1 MKAKDVFKTI
11 IENEIDI
18 SFEIAQHW
26 YTYQNLSVKKGY
38 EEIAKIQFLR
48 CVKIEIEKSLFIQ
61 KDWYLEWLEGQFEN
75 DLPNVSSG
83 STMTALLDVD
93 GVFNTFEEAISEIGD
108 DDDDTVEELYTLT
121 CNYQREL
128 LGNLRVERGI
138 DLY

>member
-1 MKAKDVFKTI
+1 MKAKDLFKTI

-38 EEIAKIQFLR
+38 EKIAKIQFLD
-48 CVKIEIEKSLFIQ
+48 CVKVEIEKSLFTQ

-75 DLPNVSSG
+75 KLPNVSSG

-93 GVFNTFEEAISEIGD
+93 NVFSLFEPSIMEVS
-108 DDDDTVEELYTLT
+108 EELVNELYGEII
-121 CNYQREL
+121 NYQHKL
-128 LGNLRVERGI
+128 IGNLRVERGI

>member
-38 EEIAKIQFLR
+38 EKVARIQFLD
-48 CVKIEIEKSLFIQ
+48 CVKVEIGKSLFIQ
-61 KDWYLEWLEGQFEN
+61 KDYYLEWLEEQFEN
-75 DLPNVSSG
+75 NLPNVSSG

-93 GVFNTFEEAISEIGD
+93 SVFNQFEPAIMEVD
-108 DDDDTVEELYTLT
+108 EELINELYGEII
-121 CNYQREL
+121 NYQHKL
-128 LGNLRVERGI
+128 IGNLRVERGI

>member
-1 MKAKDVFKTI
+1 MKAKDLFKTI

-38 EEIAKIQFLR
+38 ETVARIQFLD
-48 CVKIEIEKSLFIQ
+48 CVKVEIEKSLFIQ

-75 DLPNVSSG
+75 KLPNVSSG

-93 GVFNTFEEAISEIGD
+93 GVFNQFEPSIMEVD
-108 DDDDTVEELYTLT
+108 EELVNELYGEII
-121 CNYQREL
+121 NYQHKL
-128 LGNLRVERGI
+128 IGNLRVERGI

>member
-1 MKAKDVFKTI
+1 MKAKDLFKTI

-38 EEIAKIQFLR
+38 EKVARIQFLD
-48 CVKIEIEKSLFIQ
+48 CVKVGIGKSLFIQ
-61 KDWYLEWLEGQFEN
+61 KDWYLEWIEGQFEN
-75 DLPNVSSG
+75 NLPNVSSG

-93 GVFNTFEEAISEIGD
+93 GVFNQFEPAIMEVD
-108 DDDDTVEELYTLT
+108 EELVNELYGEII
-121 CNYQREL
+121 NYQHKL
-128 LGNLRVERGI
+128 IGSLRVERGI

>member
-1 MKAKDVFKTI
+1 MKAKDLFKTI
-11 IENEIDI
+11 IENEINI

-38 EEIAKIQFLR
+38 EKIAKIQFLD
-48 CVKIEIEKSLFIQ
+48 CVKIEIEKSLFTQ

-93 GVFNTFEEAISEIGD
+93 NVFNQFEDAIEEVD
-108 DDDDTVEELYTLT
+108 EELVNELYGEII
-121 CNYQREL
+121 NYQHKL
-128 LGNLRVERGI
+128 IGNLRVERGI

>member
-1 MKAKDVFKTI
+1 MKAKDLFKTI
-11 IENEIDI
+11 IENEINI

-38 EEIAKIQFLR
+38 EKIAKIQFLD
-48 CVKIEIEKSLFIQ
+48 CVKVEIEKSLFTQ

-93 GVFNTFEEAISEIGD
+93 GVFNQFEPAIMEVD
-108 DDDDTVEELYTLT
+108 EELVNELYGEII
-121 CNYQREL
+121 NYQHKL
-128 LGNLRVERGI
+128 IGNLRVERGI

>member
-1 MKAKDVFKTI
+1 MKAKDLFKTI

-26 YTYQNLSVKKGY
+26 YTYQNLSIKKGY
-38 EEIAKIQFLR
+38 EKIARIQFLD

-61 KDWYLEWLEGQFEN
+61 KDHYLEWLEGQFKN

-93 GVFNTFEEAISEIGD
+93 NVFSTFEDAIEEVD
-108 DDDDTVEELYTLT
+108 EKLVNELYGEII
-121 CNYQREL
+121 NYQHKL
-128 LGNLRVERGI
+128 IGNLRVERGI

>member
-1 MKAKDVFKTI
+1 MKAKDLFKTI

-26 YTYQNLSVKKGY
+26 YKYQNLNVKKGY
-38 EEIAKIQFLR
+38 EKIARIQFLD
-48 CVKIEIEKSLFIQ
+48 CVKVEIEKSLFIQ
-61 KDWYLEWLEGQFEN
+61 KDWYLKWLEGQFEN

-93 GVFNTFEEAISEIGD
+93 NVFNQFEPSIMEVD
-108 DDDDTVEELYTLT
+108 EELVNELYGEII
-121 CNYQREL
+121 NYQHKL
-128 LGNLRVERGI
+128 IGNLRVERGI

>member
-1 MKAKDVFKTI
+1 MKAKDLFKTI

-38 EEIAKIQFLR
+38 EKIARIQFLD

-61 KDWYLEWLEGQFEN
+61 KDYYLEWLEGQFEN

-93 GVFNTFEEAISEIGD
+93 GVFNQFEPSIMEVDKEL
-108 DDDDTVEELYTLT
+108 VNELYGEII
-121 CNYQREL
+121 NYQHKL
-128 LGNLRVERGI
+128 IGNLRVERGI

>member
-1 MKAKDVFKTI
+1 MKAKDLFKTI

-38 EEIAKIQFLR
+38 EKIAKIQFLD
-48 CVKIEIEKSLFIQ
+48 CVKVEIEKSLFTQ

-93 GVFNTFEEAISEIGD
+93 NVFNQFEPSIMEVDE
-108 DDDDTVEELYTLT
+108 VLVNELYGEII
-121 CNYQREL
+121 NYQHKL
-128 LGNLRVERGI
+128 IGNLRVERGI

>member
-1 MKAKDVFKTI
+1 MKAKDLFKTI

-26 YTYQNLSVKKGY
+26 YTYQNLSAKKGY
-38 EEIAKIQFLR
+38 EKIAKIQFLD
-48 CVKIEIEKSLFIQ
+48 CVKVEIEKSLFIQ

-75 DLPNVSSG
+75 NLPNVSSG

-93 GVFNTFEEAISEIGD
+93 GVFSTFEDAIEEVD
-108 DDDDTVEELYTLT
+108 EKLVNELYGEII
-121 CNYQREL
+121 NYQHKL
-128 LGNLRVERGI
+128 IGNLRVERGI

>member
-1 MKAKDVFKTI
+1 MKAKDIFKTI

-38 EEIAKIQFLR
+38 EKIARIQFLD
-48 CVKIEIEKSLFIQ
+48 CVKVEIEKSLFIQ
-61 KDWYLEWLEGQFEN
+61 KDWYLEWIEGQFEN
-75 DLPNVSSG
+75 KLENISSG

-93 GVFNTFEEAISEIGD
+93 NVFNLFESAIME
-108 DDDDTVEELYTLT
+108 VEEELVNELYGEII
-121 CNYQREL
+121 NYQHKL
-128 LGNLRVERGI
+128 IGNLSVERGI

>member
-1 MKAKDVFKTI
+1 MKAKDLFKTI
-11 IENEIDI
+11 IENEINI

-38 EEIAKIQFLR
+38 EKIAKIQFLD
-48 CVKIEIEKSLFIQ
+48 CVKIEIEKSLFTQ

-93 GVFNTFEEAISEIGD
+93 GVFNQFEPAIMEVD
-108 DDDDTVEELYTLT
+108 EELVNELYGEII
-121 CNYQREL
+121 NYQHKL
-128 LGNLRVERGI
+128 IGNLRVERGI

>member
-1 MKAKDVFKTI
+1 MKAKDLFKTI

-38 EEIAKIQFLR
+38 EKIARIQFLD
-48 CVKIEIEKSLFIQ
+48 CVKVEIGKSLFIQ
-61 KDWYLEWLEGQFEN
+61 KDYYLEWLEGQFEN

-93 GVFNTFEEAISEIGD
+93 NVFNQFEPSIMEVD
-108 DDDDTVEELYTLT
+108 EELVNELYGEII
-121 CNYQREL
+121 NYQHKL
-128 LGNLRVERGI
+128 IGNLRVERGI

>member
-1 MKAKDVFKTI
+1 MKAKDLFKTI

-38 EEIAKIQFLR
+38 EKIARIQFLD

-61 KDWYLEWLEGQFEN
+61 KDYYLEWLEGQFKN
-75 DLPNVSSG
+75 NLPNVSSG

-93 GVFNTFEEAISEIGD
+93 NVFSTFEDAIEEVD
-108 DDDDTVEELYTLT
+108 EKLVNELYGEII
-121 CNYQREL
+121 NYQHKL
-128 LGNLRVERGI
+128 IGNLRVERGI

>member
-1 MKAKDVFKTI
+1 MKAKDLFKTI
-11 IENEIDI
+11 IENEINI

-38 EEIAKIQFLR
+38 EKIAKIQFLD
-48 CVKIEIEKSLFIQ
+48 CVKVEIEKSLFTQ

-93 GVFNTFEEAISEIGD
+93 NVFNQFEDAIEEVD
-108 DDDDTVEELYTLT
+108 EELVNELYGEII
-121 CNYQREL
+121 NYQHKL
-128 LGNLRVERGI
+128 IGNLRVERGI

>member
-26 YTYQNLSVKKGY
+26 YTYQNLSTKKGY
-38 EEIAKIQFLR
+38 GGVARIQFLD
-48 CVKIEIEKSLFIQ
+48 CVKVEIEKSLFIQ
-61 KDWYLEWLEGQFEN
+61 KDWYLEWIEGQFEN
-75 DLPNVSSG
+75 KLENISSG

-93 GVFNTFEEAISEIGD
+93 NIFNLFESAIMEVD
-108 DDDDTVEELYTLT
+108 EELVNELYGEIT
-121 CNYQREL
+121 NYQHKL
-128 LGNLRVERGI
+128 IGNLSVERGI

>member
-1 MKAKDVFKTI
+1 MKAKDLFKTI

-38 EEIAKIQFLR
+38 EKIARIQFLD

-75 DLPNVSSG
+75 KLPNVSSG

-93 GVFNTFEEAISEIGD
+93 GVFNQFEPSIMEVD
-108 DDDDTVEELYTLT
+108 EELVNELYGEII
-121 CNYQREL
+121 NYQHKL
-128 LGNLRVERGI
+128 IGNLRVERGI
-138 DLY
+138 DLR

>member
-1 MKAKDVFKTI
+1 MKAKDLFKTI

-26 YTYQNLSVKKGY
+26 YTYQNLSAKKGY
-38 EEIAKIQFLR
+38 EKIAKIQFLD
-48 CVKIEIEKSLFIQ
+48 CVKVEIEKSLFIQ

-75 DLPNVSSG
+75 NLPNVSSG

-93 GVFNTFEEAISEIGD
+93 GVFRPFESAIEEVD
-108 DDDDTVEELYTLT
+108 EKLVNELYDEII
-121 CNYQREL
+121 NYQHKL
-128 LGNLRVERGI
+128 IGNLRVERGI

>member
-1 MKAKDVFKTI
+1 MKAKDLFKTI

-38 EEIAKIQFLR
+38 EKIAKIQFLD
-48 CVKIEIEKSLFIQ
+48 CVKVEIEKSLFIQ
-61 KDWYLEWLEGQFEN
+61 KDYYLEWLEGQFEN

-93 GVFNTFEEAISEIGD
+93 GVFNQFEPSIMEVD
-108 DDDDTVEELYTLT
+108 EELVNELYGEII
-121 CNYQREL
+121 NYQHKL
-128 LGNLRVERGI
+128 IGNLRVERGI

>member
-1 MKAKDVFKTI
+1 MKAKDLFKTI

-38 EEIAKIQFLR
+38 EKIARIQFLD

-61 KDWYLEWLEGQFEN
+61 KDYYLEWLEGQFEN
-75 DLPNVSSG
+75 KLPNVSSG
-83 STMTALLDVD
+83 STMTALLDID
-93 GVFNTFEEAISEIGD
+93 GVFNQFEPSIMEVD
-108 DDDDTVEELYTLT
+108 EELVNELYGEII
-121 CNYQREL
+121 NYQHKL
-128 LGNLRVERGI
+128 IGNLRVERGI

>member
-1 MKAKDVFKTI
+1 MKAKDLFKTI

-38 EEIAKIQFLR
+38 EKVARIQFLD
-48 CVKIEIEKSLFIQ
+48 CVKVGIGKSLFIQ
-61 KDWYLEWLEGQFEN
+61 KDWYLEWIEGQFEN
-75 DLPNVSSG
+75 NLPNVSSG

-93 GVFNTFEEAISEIGD
+93 GVFNQFEPAIMEVD
-108 DDDDTVEELYTLT
+108 EELVNELYGEII
-121 CNYQREL
+121 NYQHKL
-128 LGNLRVERGI
+128 IGNLRVERGI

>member
-1 MKAKDVFKTI
+1 MKAKDLFKTI

-38 EEIAKIQFLR
+38 EEIAKIQFLD
-48 CVKIEIEKSLFIQ
+48 CAKVEIEKSLFIQ

-93 GVFNTFEEAISEIGD
+93 GVFNQFEPSIMEVD
-108 DDDDTVEELYTLT
+108 EELVNELYGEIID
-121 CNYQREL
+121 YQHKL
-128 LGNLRVERGI
+128 IGNLRVERGI

>member
-1 MKAKDVFKTI
+1 MKAKDLFKTI

-38 EEIAKIQFLR
+38 EKVARIQFLD
-48 CVKIEIEKSLFIQ
+48 CVKVEIEKSLFIQ
-61 KDWYLEWLEGQFEN
+61 KDWYLEWIEGQFEN
-75 DLPNVSSG
+75 KLENISSG

-93 GVFNTFEEAISEIGD
+93 GVFNQFEPSIMEVD
-108 DDDDTVEELYTLT
+108 EELVNELYGEII
-121 CNYQREL
+121 NYQHKL
-128 LGNLRVERGI
+128 IGNLSVERGI

>member
-1 MKAKDVFKTI
+1 MKVKDLFKTI

-38 EEIAKIQFLR
+38 EKIAKIQFLD

-61 KDWYLEWLEGQFEN
+61 KDYYLEWLEGQFEN

-93 GVFNTFEEAISEIGD
+93 GVFNQFEPSIMEVDKEL
-108 DDDDTVEELYTLT
+108 VNELYGEII
-121 CNYQREL
+121 NYQHKL
-128 LGNLRVERGI
+128 IGNLRVERGI

>member
-1 MKAKDVFKTI
+1 MKAKDLFKTI

-38 EEIAKIQFLR
+38 EKIARIQFLD
-48 CVKIEIEKSLFIQ
+48 CVKVEIEKSLFTQ

-75 DLPNVSSG
+75 KLPNVSSG

-93 GVFNTFEEAISEIGD
+93 GVFNQFEPSIMEVD
-108 DDDDTVEELYTLT
+108 EELVNELYGEII
-121 CNYQREL
+121 NYQHKL
-128 LGNLRVERGI
+128 IGNLRVERGI

>member
-1 MKAKDVFKTI
+1 MKAKDLFKTI

-38 EEIAKIQFLR
+38 EKIARIQFLD

-61 KDWYLEWLEGQFEN
+61 KDYYLEWLEGQFEN
-75 DLPNVSSG
+75 KLPNVSSG

-93 GVFNTFEEAISEIGD
+93 GVFNQFEPSIMEVD
-108 DDDDTVEELYTLT
+108 EELVNELYGEII
-121 CNYQREL
+121 NYQHKL
-128 LGNLRVERGI
+128 IGNLRVERGI

>member
-1 MKAKDVFKTI
+1 MKAKDLFKTI

-38 EEIAKIQFLR
+38 EKIAKIQFLD
-48 CVKIEIEKSLFIQ
+48 CVKVEIEKSLFTQ
-61 KDWYLEWLEGQFEN
+61 KDWYLEWLEEQFEN
-75 DLPNVSSG
+75 KLPNVSSG

-93 GVFNTFEEAISEIGD
+93 NVFNQFEPSIME
-108 DDDDTVEELYTLT
+108 VNEELVNELYGEII
-121 CNYQREL
+121 NYQHKL
-128 LGNLRVERGI
+128 IGNLRVERGI

>member
-1 MKAKDVFKTI
+1 MKAKDLFKTI

-38 EEIAKIQFLR
+38 KKIARIQFLD
-48 CVKIEIEKSLFIQ
+48 CVKVEIEKSLFIQ

-75 DLPNVSSG
+75 NLPNVSSG

-93 GVFNTFEEAISEIGD
+93 GVFNQFEPAIMEVD
-108 DDDDTVEELYTLT
+108 EELINELYGEII
-121 CNYQREL
+121 NYQHKL
-128 LGNLRVERGI
+128 IGNLRVERGI
-138 DLY
+138 NLY

>member
-1 MKAKDVFKTI
+1 MKAKDLFKTI

-38 EEIAKIQFLR
+38 EKIARIQFLD
-48 CVKIEIEKSLFIQ
+48 CVKVEIGKSLFIQ

-75 DLPNVSSG
+75 KLPNVSSG

-93 GVFNTFEEAISEIGD
+93 GVFNQFEPSIMEVDKEL
-108 DDDDTVEELYTLT
+108 VNELYGEII
-121 CNYQREL
+121 NYQHKL
-128 LGNLRVERGI
+128 IGNLRVERGI